1 MALPSVCFIASSNVH
16 SALLE
21 GFDKGKIIG
30 RSLSL
35 AIFWRIDLSKMPRIV
50 DSPIKIVGL
59 TYSTTSGNDLNCCPL
74 LSSRE
79 KYILCWASLSPLSL
93 VIRP

>member
-1 MALPSVCFIASSNVH
+1 MALPAVCFIASSKVH

-21 GFDKGKIIG
+21 GFDNGKMMG
-30 RSLSL
+30 RSLRE
-35 AIFWRIDLSKMPRIV
+35 AIFWRIDLSKTPRMV

-59 TYSTTSGNDLNCCPL
+59 TYSTTSGNDLNCSPL

-79 KYILCWASLSPLSL
+79 K
-93 VIRP
+93 